1 MSYVI
6 VFLVGALA
14 GFITGALV
22 YRKNKD
28 IADKV
33 IDVVKKD

>member
-1 MSYVI
+1 MTYFI

-28 IADKV
+28 VADKV
-33 IDVVKKD
+33 IDVVKKN